1 MSLSLNYVHTHMH
14 NIGTYRGYGDLR
26 LAQGNVTSFTFTAGR
41 LEIYFPDEWGTICD
55 NFFGHL
61 EADVACRQL
70 GYSEARQY
78 GNNLGYVNLLWMQGI
93 IIIIRYGFLSKVWF
107 RIKSSADMVGSCQLQ

>member
-14 NIGTYRGYGDLR
+14 YIGTYRGYGDLR
-26 LAQGNVTSFTFTAGR
+26 LAQGNVTSFAFTAGR

-70 GYSEARQY
+70 GYSEALQY
-78 GNNLGYVNLLWMQGI
+78 GNNLGYIYVNILCI
-93 IIIIRYGFLSKVWF
+93 IIIIISRYVFF
-107 RIKSSADMVGSCQLQ
+107 F